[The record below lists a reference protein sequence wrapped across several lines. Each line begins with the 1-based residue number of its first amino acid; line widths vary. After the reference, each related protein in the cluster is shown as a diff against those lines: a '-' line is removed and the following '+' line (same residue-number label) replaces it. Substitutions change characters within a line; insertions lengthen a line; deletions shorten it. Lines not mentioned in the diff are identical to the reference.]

1 MESPTAK
8 MSQMRCSNPECRS
21 TDIDLNESSGEAVCV
36 RCGTVCE
43 ESTIVTAEGTE
54 GYLADR
60 RRDPWGGRP
69 PPPPFFFGVG
79 DTGGKDS
86 PVESIHDAAS
96 RGDVEAVR
104 RLLASGASP
113 NSFCEAPD
121 SFRERPESFYFGV
134 DPQGETPILALCK
147 VRRFTDGC
155 AACLELLRDAGADLE
170 ATDGYGLTPL
180 HYAARRG
187 DTKMVSLLVDAGV
200 DVDAKTLDQ
209 ETALH
214 YAARRGDTKIV
225 SLLVDAGV
233 DVDAK
238 TPDEET
244 ALYLAVYHRAT
255 SCVEVLLAA
264 GASLNLRE
272 GHGLTP
278 SLHYAARRGNTKIVS
293 LLVEAG
299 LDVDAKTPD
308 EETAL
313 YLAVYH
319 RATSCVEVLLAAGAS
334 PNLREGHRLTP
345 FDLALRREYH
355 RMWPLFLRAGAELPA
370 AYPPDPYL
378 GRVVAAGGFKR
389 YAQAH
394 LARIRPTFASMLRLP
409 AQPARRVAEF
419 WLHAGYY

>member
-1 MESPTAK
+1 MKSPTAE

-60 RRDPWGGRP
+60 RSDCSPLWGGRP
-69 PPPPFFFGVG
+69 PRPPSLEPRVAI
-79 DTGGKDS
+79 S
-86 PVESIHDAAS
+86 AAAM
-96 RGDVEAVR
+96 RGDVESVR

-113 NSFCEAPD
+113 NSFDPEVD
-121 SFRERPESFYFGV
+121 PESPEAY
-134 DPQGETPILALCK
+134 ETPILAMCK
-147 VRRFTDGC
+147 VRGFTDGR

-170 ATDGYGLTPL
+170 AADGDGMTP
-180 HYAARRG
+180 
-187 DTKMVSLLVDAGV
+187 
-200 DVDAKTLDQ
+200 
-209 ETALH
+209 
-214 YAARRGDTKIV
+214 
-225 SLLVDAGV
+225 
-233 DVDAK
+233 
-238 TPDEET
+238 
-244 ALYLAVYHRAT
+244 
-255 SCVEVLLAA
+255 
-264 GASLNLRE
+264 
-272 GHGLTP
+272 
-278 SLHYAARRGNTKIVS
+278 LHYAARRGNTKIVS

-299 LDVDAKTPD
+299 VDVDAKTPD

-394 LARIRPTFASMLRLP
+394 LARIMPTFASVLRLP

>member
-1 MESPTAK
+1 
-8 MSQMRCSNPECRS
+8 MRCSNPECRS
-21 TDIDLNESSGEAVCV
+21 TDIDLNESSAEAVCV

-79 DTGGKDS
+79 DNGGKGS

-113 NSFCEAPD
+113 NSFDPEVD
-121 SFRERPESFYFGV
+121 PES
-134 DPQGETPILALCK
+134 PAAWETPILALCN

-200 DVDAKTLDQ
+200 DVDAKARFYRGGQ
-209 ETALH
+209 FEGTALH
-214 YAARRGDTKIV
+214 LAARQ
-225 SLLVDAGV
+225 
-233 DVDAK
+233 
-238 TPDEET
+238 
-244 ALYLAVYHRAT
+244 RANA
-255 SCVEVLLAA
+255 CV
-264 GASLNLRE
+264 
-272 GHGLTP
+272 
-278 SLHYAARRGNTKIVS
+278 K
-293 LLVEAG
+293 
-299 LDVDAKTPD
+299 
-308 EETAL
+308 
-313 YLAVYH
+313 
-319 RATSCVEVLLAAGAS
+319 VLLAAGAS
-334 PNLREGHRLTP
+334 PHLRDFHGRTP
-345 FDLALRREYH
+345 FDDAFGGGYEPRT
-355 RMWPLFLRAGAELPA
+355 WPLFLRAGAEIPTNITV
-370 AYPPDPYL
+370 PYIV
-378 GRVVAAGGFKR
+378 RVRNAGGFKK
-389 YAQAH
+389 YAQEHITRMTAI
-394 LARIRPTFASMLRLP
+394 LTPTQRLP
-409 AQPARRVAEF
+409 DEMVRKVLEF